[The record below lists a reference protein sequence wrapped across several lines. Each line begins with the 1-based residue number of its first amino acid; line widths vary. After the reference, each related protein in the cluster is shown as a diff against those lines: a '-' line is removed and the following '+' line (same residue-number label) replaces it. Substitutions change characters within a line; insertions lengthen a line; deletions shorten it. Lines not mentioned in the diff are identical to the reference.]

1 VRVLLVDQDPGTARV
16 LAADL
21 GPEASVTRLESV
33 AAALALVDR
42 ERFDMVVTELRLPGR
57 WGDELL
63 AYVSARSPSTR
74 RFLLTADLEPERTV
88 HDLLDLG
95 VIHGCFAK
103 SRSDALVRAVRAFS
117 REARPVPPA

>member
-1 VRVLLVDQDPGTARV
+1 MRVLLVDQDPTTARA
-16 LAADL
+16 LLEQL
-21 GPEASVTRLESV
+21 GPEAAVTTLESV

-42 ERFDMVVTELRLPGR
+42 ERFDMVVSELRLPGR

-63 AYVSARSPSTR
+63 AYVAARWPTTR
-74 RFLLTADLEPERTV
+74 RFLLTVDLEPERTV

-103 SRSDALVRAVRAFS
+103 TRADALARAVRAFS
-117 REARPVPPA
+117 RESRAVSSA